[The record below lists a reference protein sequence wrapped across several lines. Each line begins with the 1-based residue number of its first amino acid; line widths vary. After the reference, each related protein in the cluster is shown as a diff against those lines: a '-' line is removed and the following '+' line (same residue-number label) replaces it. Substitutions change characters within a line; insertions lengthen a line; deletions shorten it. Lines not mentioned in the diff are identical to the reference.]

1 MAIIQQGS
9 QPRDHL
15 GLDPSQM
22 GVDPSQK
29 KDKVKEEAVGRGFSG
44 ENSVST
50 NEKRKVADSAAN
62 ARPNLDAPEKGS
74 DSPSLKVLKELSVLK
89 EMESSAKPAPAKSDP
104 NAAKSDPNAAKSDPK
119 AAKSDP
125 NIAKS
130 GFDGATFDLG
140 GAKLDPGVAK
150 SELLAEFLR
159 GLDLSEDGALN
170 RPNPLARHIS
180 SMQSNRDHL
189 LSLGYSEEVIDGML
203 ALANPDDPKN
213 SLAKMHSF
221 SARLGARISGDSSLG
236 KLNDLYADTLNKV
249 ANLKGGPADLHA
261 ELQTDLKKFIDRFQ
275 GSDKTLDVDT
285 ATQMLMSIQSKLQNN
300 RLLFNQQNIKIS
312 QVEREQ
318 ISEKRMNKILE
329 SIEKAKEAQKAGT
342 IGKIFGYIA
351 LAIMAVVTVVM
362 FATGVGGPI
371 AMALMVAALALTV
384 TMTVSAETGDWMN
397 KAVASVLESF
407 GMDKDE
413 AMIGA
418 MVFWSAVMLVLSVG
432 GAAAGGLASAGAAAA
447 KAGATAAKVGAT
459 GASAAASGTAAA
471 ATVTAE
477 VTTAA
482 TTATRIGRMA
492 VMAARFTR
500 VARVAGGAATIAD
513 GSANAASTT
522 LNYEADIARA
532 DAKELFAWML
542 RNQAA
547 IDDMVEDIKKVIEDL
562 QQTWQVMTGIMKD
575 NHETNTKLIGAIK
588 G

>member
-1 MAIIQQGS
+1 MATIQQGS

-89 EMESSAKPAPAKSDP
+89 EMESSVKPAPAKSDPNAAKFDPNAAKSDP
-104 NAAKSDPNAAKSDPK
+104 NAAKSDPNAAKF
-119 AAKSDP
+119 DP
-125 NIAKS
+125 NIATS

-180 SMQSNRDHL
+180 SMQNNRDHL

-203 ALANPDDPKN
+203 ALANPDDLKN

-285 ATQMLMSIQSKLQNN
+285 ATQMLMSIQTKLQNN
-300 RLLFNQQNIKIS
+300 RLLFNQQNIKIG

-329 SIEKAKEAQKAGT
+329 SIEKAKEAQKAGA

-371 AMALMVAALALTV
+371 AMGLMVAALALTI

-397 KAVASVLESF
+397 KAIASVLESF

-418 MVFWSAVMLVLSVG
+418 MVFWSAVMLVLSIG
-432 GAAAGGLASAGAAAA
+432 GAAASGLASAGGTAA
-447 KAGATAAKVGAT
+447 KAGAT
-459 GASAAASGTAAA
+459 GASAAASGTAA

-500 VARVAGGAATIAD
+500 VARVVGGAATMAD

-522 LNYEADIARA
+522 LKYEADIARA